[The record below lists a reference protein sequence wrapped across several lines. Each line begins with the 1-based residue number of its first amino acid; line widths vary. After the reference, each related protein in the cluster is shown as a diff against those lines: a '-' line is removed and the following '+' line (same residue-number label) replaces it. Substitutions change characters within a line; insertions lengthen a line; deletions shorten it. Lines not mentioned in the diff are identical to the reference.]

1 MAEGFDIVSY
11 LVGVCPALGILAWV
25 VIHLKSEISKK
36 DARNEAL
43 TDEIIDMTRDQI
55 KVNTETKNVLEL
67 FIKKQK

>member
-25 VIHLKSEISKK
+25 VIHLKSEITKK

-43 TDEIIDMTRDQI
+43 INEIIDMTRDQI